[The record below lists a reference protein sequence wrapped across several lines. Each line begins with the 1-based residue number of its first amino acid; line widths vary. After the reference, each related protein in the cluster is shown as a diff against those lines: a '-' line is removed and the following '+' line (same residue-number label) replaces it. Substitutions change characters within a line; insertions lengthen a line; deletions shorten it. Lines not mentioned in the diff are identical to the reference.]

1 MKKIRIKYKNKAETL
16 KNITGKL
23 KYGTVLPMY
32 LFTTGDWKKN
42 QNRCINNLK
51 KKSWFKWPVIV
62 RSSHNNE
69 DSQASSLAGHF
80 ESILNVH
87 SSTEI
92 IEAVNK
98 VIKSYKSNNPNVLPP
113 PVYEEWSNYIDQKIN
128 SNDKK
133 VYEEYLENKPTKIS
147 EGIDIDAQFNVK
159 EIKYGERGG
168 RYTEDETK
176 DGRPYR
182 RYF

>member
-1 MKKIRIKYKNKAETL
+1 MDEKKKIDNETFHPNPAESEYERICRLEKRMKWELEISTEDMYFMKSVYPMYKLRENRKEFIPWLNKKIESQGFSQEDAPTYMKKA
-16 KNITGKL
+16 
-23 KYGTVLPMY
+23 
-32 LFTTGDWKKN
+32 
-42 QNRCINNLK
+42 
-51 KKSWFKWPVIV
+51 
-62 RSSHNNE
+62 
-69 DSQASSLAGHF
+69 
-80 ESILNVH
+80 
-87 SSTEI
+87 
-92 IEAVNK
+92 
-98 VIKSYKSNNPNVLPP
+98 YKSNNPNVLPP

-133 VYEEYLENKPTKIS
+133 VYEEYLENKPMKIS

-159 EIKYGERGG
+159 EIKYGARGG